1 MGTKMHQDIHYTST
15 AFEFLW
21 VMVFLILFA
30 ALCTVV
36 YRWNT
41 QYDESKLGYIRVK
54 LTQPEPAQ
62 QGSASIPI
70 IDDVQLLTNQSILDN
85 KKRVVLNQLFKLS

>member
-1 MGTKMHQDIHYTST
+1 MHQDIHYTST

-30 ALCTVV
+30 TLCTVV

-41 QYDESKLGYIRVK
+41 HYDESKRINIH
-54 LTQPEPAQ
+54 PAYVPIVP
-62 QGSASIPI
+62 SVTAIPI
-70 IDDVQLLTNQSILDN
+70 IDDVNLLTNQSKLDS
-85 KKRVVLNQLFKLS
+85 KKRVILNQLFKLS